1 MRRCLLTYRIYTED
15 LGNIPEIVSQ
25 YFEGF
30 TVFEAVGYWKGKREK
45 TSVVEVITNE
55 RVKVYEMARTLKEL
69 NRQEN
74 VLVVPVSV
82 SEGVLV

>member
-1 MRRCLLTYRIYTED
+1 MIYRIYTED

-25 YFEGF
+25 YFDGF
-30 TVFEAVGYWKGKREK
+30 TVFEAVGYWKGQREK
-45 TSVVEVITNE
+45 TAVVELVTDE
-55 RVKVYEMARTLKEL
+55 RVKVYEMARTIKEL
-69 NRQEN
+69 NKQES